1 MSAFR
6 RFLDTLCQQ
15 VMSTADDAGRIA
27 TERLELELLGPT
39 FLANMLLSKPGP
51 DPGFADPAG
60 FLLGAEDVVR
70 LRLEQIETSPE
81 VAPWLLRALVFRAL
95 VLREGRVAVG
105 FIGFHAAPDERGLVE
120 IGSEVLPSF
129 RRRGYASEAVT
140 ALIAW
145 AAREGVRTVRA
156 CVSPENVASLALL
169 IRQGFALVGEQLD
182 EEDGRELVFE
192 MTVDARA

>member
-60 FLLGAEDVVR
+60 FLLGAEDIVR

-81 VAPWLLRALVFRAL
+81 VTPWLLRALV
-95 VLREGRVAVG
+95 LRENRVAVG
-105 FIGFHAAPDERGLVE
+105 FIGFHAAPDERRIVE
-120 IGSEVLPSF
+120 IGYEVLPSF